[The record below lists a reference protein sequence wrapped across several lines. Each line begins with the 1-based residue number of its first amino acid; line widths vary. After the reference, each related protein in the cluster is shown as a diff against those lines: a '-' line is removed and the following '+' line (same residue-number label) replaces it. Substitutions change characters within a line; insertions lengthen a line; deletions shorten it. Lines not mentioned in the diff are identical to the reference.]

1 MPFEPLTSSHPMKTC
16 ATLGALLFASALQAA
31 VSTES
36 TSKTGTQTQQPT
48 PLAAIKAPKKTDTE
62 KDGEKEKQPQPAA
75 PAQTPPQKPA
85 AAANSGAQSAAKPS
99 ANVQSSVLRIN
110 ATTQAF
116 DFVRPWSKKNPTTR
130 RAIGTVVL
138 PRAVLT
144 TADFLANAT
153 YIEMESPRGDFR
165 VPAQIVA
172 IDYEANLALLTPED
186 ATGNFPFQPIELAEV
201 KRGDSIE
208 AVQLEPNG
216 NLSSTKGTTAHI
228 DVARY
233 WLEDQNFLVYR
244 FSGALQIRDG
254 SATLP
259 VFANNRLAGLLMRY
273 DPASNIMECVS
284 APVARHFLRDVA
296 DGSYQGF
303 AKSGMAF
310 SATRDPQFRSF
321 LKISNVKGGV
331 YVSSILK
338 DGPADQ
344 AGIKK
349 GDVIT
354 QIDGQDIDSDANY
367 NDANYGRISISHL
380 ISTSHQAGDILKVEI
395 LRDGK
400 PISTALKPSRK
411 PPEAHTVPPYVI
423 SKGPKFVIVGG
434 LILQELSRQMLKEWG
449 NDWHRKAPI
458 ELLNLDRTQ
467 NESNLDIEHHV
478 ILTQII
484 PSELTIGYQEVNF
497 VAVTEINGTKLRSI
511 ADVPD
516 ALAKPIKGTHHIKL
530 AGDPGILY
538 LDASKTVETTE
549 SLQKAYGIPFTSRLR

>member
-1 MPFEPLTSSHPMKTC
+1 MKTC
-16 ATLGALLFASALQAA
+16 VTLGAVLLASTLHAA
-31 VSTES
+31 VSTDS
-36 TSKTGTQTQQPT
+36 SSPANLAQQPA
-48 PLAAIKAPKKTDTE
+48 PLAAIKAPKKTE
-62 KDGEKEKQPQPAA
+62 ADGEKEKQPQQPAS
-75 PAQTPPQKPA
+75 TPSQPQKPQPQT
-85 AAANSGAQSAAKPS
+85 NSPQEAAAKPAS
-99 ANVQSSVLRIN
+99 NVQSSVLRIN

-116 DFVRPWSKKNPTTR
+116 DFVRPWSKKNPATR

-153 YIEMESPRGDFR
+153 YIEMESPRGDYR

-172 IDYEANLALLTPED
+172 IDYESNLALLTPED
-186 ATGNFPFQPIELAEV
+186 PAGKFPFQPVELAEV
-201 KRGDSIE
+201 KRGEPIE
-208 AVQLEPNG
+208 AVQLEANG
-216 NLSSTKGTTAHI
+216 NLSATKGTTAHI

-259 VFANNRLAGLLMRY
+259 VFTNNRLAGLLMRY

-296 DGSYQGF
+296 DGTYLGF
-303 AKSGMAF
+303 AKSGMSFA
-310 SATRDPQFRSF
+310 STRDPQFRNF
-321 LKISNVKGGV
+321 LKIANIKGGV
-331 YVSSILK
+331 YVSSVLK

-349 GDVIT
+349 GDVIV

-367 NDANYGRISISHL
+367 NDANYGRISLSHL
-380 ISTSHQAGDILKVEI
+380 ISTAHQSGDVLKVEI

-400 PISTALKPSRK
+400 PISTAIKPARR

-423 SKGPKFVIVGG
+423 SQGPKFVIVGG

-449 NDWHRKAPI
+449 AEWQRKAPI

-497 VAVTEINGTKLRSI
+497 VAVTEINGKKLRSI
-511 ADVPD
+511 SDVPD
-516 ALAKPIKGTHHIKL
+516 ALAKPINGTHHIKL
-530 AGDPGILY
+530 ASDPGTLY
-538 LDASKTVETTE
+538 LDASKTAETTE
-549 SLQKAYGIPFTSRLR
+549 ALQKAYGIPFTSRLR

>member
-1 MPFEPLTSSHPMKTC
+1 MKIR
-16 ATLGALLFASALQAA
+16 ATLGTVLLSTSLLAA
-31 VSTES
+31 VTPDIPKNAEAR
-36 TSKTGTQTQQPT
+36 
-48 PLAAIKAPKKTDTE
+48 PLAAIKSPKKQPSEQDDQ
-62 KDGEKEKQPQPAA
+62 KGNEKEKAPVSQTENAQSPKPTQPNAPQNAPQKAA
-75 PAQTPPQKPA
+75 P
-85 AAANSGAQSAAKPS
+85 
-99 ANVQSSVLRIN
+99 NVQQGVVRIN

-116 DFVRPWSKKNPTTR
+116 DFVRPWSKKNPATR
-130 RAIGTVVL
+130 RAIGTVVA
-138 PRAVLT
+138 PKAILT

-153 YIEMESPRGDFR
+153 YIEMESPRGDQR
-165 VPAQIVA
+165 VPAQIIA

-186 ATGNFPFQPIELAEV
+186 QNSAFPFQPIELTEV
-201 KRGDSIE
+201 KRGDAIE
-208 AVQLEPNG
+208 AVQLEANG

-284 APVARHFLRDVA
+284 TPVIRHFLKDIA
-296 DGSYQGF
+296 DGNYQGF

-310 SATRDPQFRSF
+310 SQTRDPQFRNF
-321 LKISNVKGGV
+321 LKISKIKGGV
-331 YVSSILK
+331 YVSSVLK

-354 QIDGQDIDSDANY
+354 QIDGQDVDSDANY
-367 NDANYGRISISHL
+367 NDSSYGRISIAHL
-380 ISTSHQAGDILKVEI
+380 ISTAHQSGDILKVEL

-400 PISTALKPSRK
+400 PISTALKPLRK
-411 PPEAHTVPPYVI
+411 SADSFVVPPYVI
-423 SKGPKFVIVGG
+423 SQGPKFIIVGG

-449 NDWHRKAPI
+449 ADWQRKAPI

-467 NESNLDIEHHV
+467 SDTNLEIEHHV

-484 PSELTIGYQEVNF
+484 PSELTIGYQEVTF
-497 VAVTEINGTKLRSI
+497 VPVTEINGTKLKSI
-511 ADVPD
+511 ADVPN
-516 ALAKPIKGTHHIKL
+516 ALAKPINGTHHIRL
-530 AGDPGILY
+530 ASDPGVLY

-549 SLQKAYGIPFTSRLR
+549 ALQKAYGIPFTSRLR

>member
-1 MPFEPLTSSHPMKTC
+1 MKTC
-16 ATLGALLFASALQAA
+16 ATLGALLLASALHAA
-31 VSTES
+31 VSTDAPLP
-36 TSKTGTQTQQPT
+36 QPS
-48 PLAAIKAPKKTDTE
+48 PLAAIKAPKKPDAE
-62 KDGEKEKQPQPAA
+62 KEGEKEKQPQPTPSPSQAPKPTA
-75 PAQTPPQKPA
+75 PANSPQTAAKPA
-85 AAANSGAQSAAKPS
+85 ASI
-99 ANVQSSVLRIN
+99 QSSVLRIN

-116 DFVRPWSKKNPTTR
+116 DFVRPWSKKNPATR

-153 YIEMESPRGDFR
+153 YIEMESPRGDYR

-186 ATGNFPFQPIELAEV
+186 STGKFPFQPIELAEV

-208 AVQLEPNG
+208 AVQLEANG

-259 VFANNRLAGLLMRY
+259 VFTNNRLAGLLMRY

-296 DGSYQGF
+296 DGTYQGF
-303 AKSGMAF
+303 AKSGMSF
-310 SATRDPQFRSF
+310 SATRDPQFRNY
-321 LKISNVKGGV
+321 LKISEIKGGV
-331 YVSSILK
+331 YVSSVLK

-349 GDVIT
+349 GDVIV

-400 PISTALKPSRK
+400 PISTAIKPVRRA
-411 PPEAHTVPPYVI
+411 PEAHTVPPYVI
-423 SKGPKFVIVGG
+423 SQGPKFVIVGG

-449 NDWHRKAPI
+449 NDWQRKAPI

-497 VAVTEINGTKLRSI
+497 VAVTEINGTKLRNI

-516 ALAKPIKGTHHIKL
+516 ALAKPINGVHHIKL
-530 AGDPGILY
+530 AGDPGVLY

-549 SLQKAYGIPFTSRLR
+549 ALQKAYGIPFTSRLR

>member
-1 MPFEPLTSSHPMKTC
+1 MKTC
-16 ATLGALLFASALQAA
+16 ATLGAILLASALHAA
-31 VSTES
+31 VSTDS
-36 TSKTGTQTQQPT
+36 SAANAVPQPT
-48 PLAAIKAPKKTDTE
+48 PLAAIKAPKKTDAE
-62 KDGEKEKQPQPAA
+62 KDGEKEKQPQTSSP
-75 PAQTPPQKPA
+75 TPTPQKPPTP
-85 AAANSGAQSAAKPS
+85 ANAPQTAAKPAAS
-99 ANVQSSVLRIN
+99 VQSSILRIN

-116 DFVRPWSKKNPTTR
+116 DFVRPWSKKNPATR

-153 YIEMESPRGDFR
+153 YIEMESPRGDYR
-165 VPAQIVA
+165 VPAQIIA

-186 ATGNFPFQPIELAEV
+186 AAGNFPFQPVELAEV

-216 NLSSTKGTTAHI
+216 NLSSTRGTTAHI

-259 VFANNRLAGLLMRY
+259 VFTNNRLAGLLMRY

-303 AKSGMAF
+303 AKSGMSF
-310 SATRDPQFRSF
+310 SATRDPQFRKF
-321 LKISNVKGGV
+321 LKISDIKGGV

-338 DGPADQ
+338 EGPADQ

-349 GDVIT
+349 GDVIV
-354 QIDGQDIDSDANY
+354 QIDGQEVDSDANY

-380 ISTSHQAGDILKVEI
+380 ISTAHQSGDLLKVEI

-400 PISTALKPSRK
+400 PISTAIKPSRR

-423 SKGPKFVIVGG
+423 SEGPKFVIVGG

-449 NDWHRKAPI
+449 NDWQRKAPI

-467 NESNLDIEHHV
+467 NESTPDIEHHV

-484 PSELTIGYQEVNF
+484 PSELTIGYQEVSF

-511 ADVPD
+511 SDVPD

-530 AGDPGILY
+530 AGDPGVLY

-549 SLQKAYGIPFTSRLR
+549 SLQKSYGIPFTSRLR